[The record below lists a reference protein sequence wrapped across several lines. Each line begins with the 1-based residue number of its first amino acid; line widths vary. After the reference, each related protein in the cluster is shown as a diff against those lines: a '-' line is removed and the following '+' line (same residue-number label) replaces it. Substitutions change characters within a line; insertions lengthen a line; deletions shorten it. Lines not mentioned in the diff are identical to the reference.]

1 MSEKDVFCAVSTLGA
16 GAGTVESVLGAVF
29 YFLLKEDKQFLG
41 RLSRSLMR
49 RFSGSG
55 FVCGYVVRLRDSS
68 SPKSPWLMCV
78 RSKRLSASGP
88 GCHGIYPAYSLKKG

>member
-55 FVCGYVVRLRDSS
+55 FVCGYVVTIVSTGCGTSSRLFFSEIT
-68 SPKSPWLMCV
+68 LANVC
-78 RSKRLSASGP
+78 
-88 GCHGIYPAYSLKKG
+88 